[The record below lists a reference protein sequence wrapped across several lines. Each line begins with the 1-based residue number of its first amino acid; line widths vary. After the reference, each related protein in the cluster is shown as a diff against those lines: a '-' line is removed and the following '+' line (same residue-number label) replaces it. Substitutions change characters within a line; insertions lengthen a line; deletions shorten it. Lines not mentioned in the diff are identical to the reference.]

1 MRKLKL
7 FFMTLIGCIL
17 ILSIP
22 KNNAKAIENRMPIA
36 LDDTWVSDGVDTSTE
51 DAHFYQFTIPTSGTI
66 TYTFQS
72 YQYLGHIEL
81 LSDDLVNTYSSLRCD
96 GTETNPESSSK
107 NIILEK
113 GTYVIKIY
121 FGVITTSKMSGDYR
135 LKLSF
140 TPANNNETEPNDTF
154 ETAMELK
161 ENQQI
166 RGLISDCESNDYFK
180 FTLDQ
185 PEQIHMIYRFDNWFS
200 WSLWNADFL
209 PVYES
214 YTEEGSNEWK
224 DSLDAGTYYIKIN
237 GADYSGTYNLKW
249 FTETPVSIVNLHKT
263 ILQLPKGKQYIFS
276 TTVGPENATN
286 KSLKWTSTNPS
297 VASINASGNL
307 TAKCPG
313 ATTITATSK
322 DGTEISASCLVIV
335 LPQKVSISSS
345 TIINGRKISL
355 ELQKQKGVSG
365 YQVICSTNKNF
376 KNKSTYN
383 TSRTKLVT
391 KKLQKNKKY
400 YFKARAYYT
409 YNGKRYYGTWS
420 NVKSIRTRK

>member
-1 MRKLKL
+1 MKKFKLL
-7 FFMTLIGCIL
+7 FMTLIGCIL

-22 KNNAKAIENRMPIA
+22 KNSAKAIENRMPIS
-36 LDDTWVSDGVDTSTE
+36 LDDTWVSDGINTSTE
-51 DAHFYQFTIPTSGTI
+51 DAHFYQFTIPTSGSL
-66 TYTFQS
+66 TYVFQS
-72 YQYLGHIEL
+72 YGFLGHLEI
-81 LSDDLVNTYSSLRCD
+81 LSEDLVDTYSSLLCS
-96 GTETNPESSSK
+96 GKETNPVSK
-107 NIILEK
+107 SNNVILEK
-113 GTYVIKIY
+113 GTYALKIY
-121 FGVITTSKMSGDYR
+121 FGASTSVCSGDYR

-166 RGLISDCESNDYFK
+166 RGLISDCETNDYFK

-185 PEQIHMIYRFDNWFS
+185 PEQIHMIYRFDSSFS

-224 DSLDAGTYYIKIN
+224 QFLDAGTYYIKIN
-237 GADYSGTYNLKW
+237 GDNYSGTYNLKW
-249 FTETPVSIVNLHKT
+249 FTETPVSTVNLHKT
-263 ILQLPKGKQYIFS
+263 ILQLPKGKQYTFA

-286 KSLKWTSTNPS
+286 KSLKWTSTNSS
-297 VASINASGNL
+297 VASINASGKL

-322 DGTEISASCLVIV
+322 DGTEINASCLVIV
-335 LPQKVSISSS
+335 LPQKASISSS
-345 TIINGRKISL
+345 TADGRKISL
-355 ELQKQKGVSG
+355 QLQKQKGVSG

-383 TSRTKLVT
+383 ISSTKLVT

-409 YNGKRYYGTWS
+409 YNGKRYYGAWS
-420 NVKSIRTRK
+420 NIKAIRTRK

>member
-1 MRKLKL
+1 MKKLKL
-7 FFMTLIGCIL
+7 LFMTLIGCIL

-22 KNNAKAIENRMPIA
+22 KNSAKAIENRMPIA
-36 LDDTWVSDGVDTSTE
+36 LDDTWVNDSVTDDVR
-51 DAHFYQFTIPTSGTI
+51 FYEFTIPSSGTV
-66 TYTFQS
+66 TCTFQS
-72 YQYLGHIEL
+72 YSSFGSLCLE
-81 LSDDLVNTYSSLRCD
+81 DKDLISTFLKIKTYYGSLVS
-96 GTETNPESSSK
+96 PESVMNSA
-107 NIILEK
+107 ILEQ
-113 GTYVIKIY
+113 GTYVLK
-121 FGVITTSKMSGDYR
+121 VCDLSENNWTGDYR

-140 TPANNNETEPNDTF
+140 TPANNNEAEPNDTF

-166 RGLISDCESNDYFK
+166 RGLISDCETNDYFK
-180 FTLDQ
+180 ITLDQ
-185 PEQIHMIYRFDNWFS
+185 PQQIHMIYRFDSKFS

-237 GADYSGTYNLKW
+237 GDDYSGTYNLKW
-249 FTETPVSIVNLHKT
+249 FIETPVSTVKLDKT
-263 ILQLPKGKQYIFS
+263 TLQLAKGKQYIFS

-297 VASINASGNL
+297 VASINTSGKL

-313 ATTITATSK
+313 ATTITVTSK

-335 LPQKVSISSS
+335 LPQKASISSS
-345 TIINGRKISL
+345 TANGRKISL
-355 ELQKQKGVSG
+355 QLQKQKGVSG

-376 KNKSTYN
+376 KNQSTYN
-383 TSRTKLVT
+383 TSSTKLVT
-391 KKLQKNKKY
+391 KKLQKKKKY

-409 YNGKRYYGTWS
+409 YKGKKYYGAWS
-420 NVKSIRTRK
+420 DMKSIRTRK